1 MHQRLKR
8 QLRGCAQLAT
18 STVFVLYAWLIVTA
32 TQVPFEYRFG
42 WRRLLR
48 LPFSFGA
55 GWGPGWAEPLGNLLM
70 FVPFGVLLA
79 VLIGWRLDRP
89 GSRAEGAVA
98 QRQIP
103 GRMIGWVTGVG
114 ALFSL
119 LMESLQT
126 FQPQRHPSVVDVVLN
141 TGGAFLGA
149 VVVAVTLR
157 LVRKRSR
164 RGDVPNSN

>member
-1 MHQRLKR
+1 MRQGLKR

-18 STVFVLYAWLIVTA
+18 STVFVLYTLLIVLA
-32 TQVPFEYRFG
+32 TQVPFDYRFG
-42 WRRLLR
+42 WRRLLL

-55 GWGPGWAEPLGNLLM
+55 GWGPGWTEPLFNLLM

-79 VLIGWRLDRP
+79 VLFLWLLDRP
-89 GSRAEGAVA
+89 GARAEGAVS

-126 FQPQRHPSVVDVVLN
+126 FQPERHPSVVDVVLN
-141 TGGAFLGA
+141 TGGAFFGA
-149 VVVAVTLR
+149 VVVAVMLR
-157 LVRKRSR
+157 LFRKRP
-164 RGDVPNSN
+164 RG